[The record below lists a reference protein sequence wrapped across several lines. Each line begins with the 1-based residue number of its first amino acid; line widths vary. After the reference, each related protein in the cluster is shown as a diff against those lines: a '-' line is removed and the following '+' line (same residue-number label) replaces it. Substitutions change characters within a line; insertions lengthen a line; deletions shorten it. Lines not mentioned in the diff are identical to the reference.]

1 MAKVPMQVGAFCFW
15 DGSHMVYD
23 RTHDPIT
30 SHDRH
35 QMSQTRIAELTT
47 DQKIGETVRIVAD
60 KIFVMIQSGEYPPD
74 SRLPSERALAAE
86 MGVSRNTV
94 REALD
99 VLESRELIRRRQGS
113 GSFVTYQSHPDEAP
127 APGSVGERT
136 SPLDHLIVRSIIE
149 PEMIRMAV
157 MNMTPKD
164 LEGLAVVV
172 AQIEAVRTDLIEF
185 IRCEEE
191 FYRAI
196 ARATRNPLL
205 EACYELTIEVC
216 RQSFR
221 TALMR
226 KHLTPGRI
234 QSYQTRFNSLFN
246 AIATRDVEAAVEI
259 TKLHL
264 VEEQKLF
271 LHNG

>member
-1 MAKVPMQVGAFCFW
+1 MNQSKKI
-15 DGSHMVYD
+15 DL
-23 RTHDPIT
+23 
-30 SHDRH
+30 
-35 QMSQTRIAELTT
+35 AEGHTL
-47 DQKIGETVRIVAD
+47 GETVRIVVD
-60 KIFVMIQSGEYPPD
+60 KLLLRIHSGEYPPD
-74 SRLPSERALAAE
+74 TRLPSERALASKL
-86 MGVSRNTV
+86 GVSRNTI

-99 VLESRELIRRRQGS
+99 VLENRDLIRRRQGS
-113 GSFVTYQSHPDEAP
+113 GSFVTPQSHPFEAP

-157 MNMTPKD
+157 INMTPKELD
-164 LEGLAVVV
+164 GLAQVV
-172 AQIEAVRTDLIEF
+172 ARIESVRTDLNDF
-185 IRCEEE
+185 IQYEEE
-191 FYRAI
+191 FYRSI
-196 ARATRNPLL
+196 AHATRNPLL

-226 KHLTPGRI
+226 KHITPGKI
-234 QSYQTRFNSLFN
+234 QNYQTRFNSLFN

-271 LHNG
+271 LHDD